1 MEASAPQTTRQ
12 VAETILLD
20 PAERGKLFRYAHSRF
35 EIGSADAEDLL
46 QETALELL
54 RQRAYVRSPESFV
67 FTVFRA
73 RCARFVSGRAAKRR
87 VFSDGAG
94 DAASGAE
101 GVSFDWMDR
110 RLALRE
116 ALEGVSSS
124 CRRLL
129 HAHYVE
135 GESLRESARR
145 LSLASST
152 VPKAISRCLKKLR
165 ACLA

>member
-20 PAERGKLFRYAHSRF
+20 PAERGKLFRFARWRF
-35 EIGSADAEDLL
+35 GIASEDAEDLL

-54 RQRAYVRSPESFV
+54 RQRGYVRNAEAFV

-73 RCARFVSGRAAKRR
+73 RCARFVGSRRAAERT
-87 VFSDGAG
+87 FSQAADDAAGSPDGAPL
-94 DAASGAE
+94 E
-101 GVSFDWMDR
+101 WIDR

-129 HAHYVE
+129 CAHYVE
-135 GESLRESARR
+135 GVSLTESARR
-145 LSLASST
+145 LSLAASS
-152 VPKAISRCLKKLR
+152 VPKAISRCLERLR